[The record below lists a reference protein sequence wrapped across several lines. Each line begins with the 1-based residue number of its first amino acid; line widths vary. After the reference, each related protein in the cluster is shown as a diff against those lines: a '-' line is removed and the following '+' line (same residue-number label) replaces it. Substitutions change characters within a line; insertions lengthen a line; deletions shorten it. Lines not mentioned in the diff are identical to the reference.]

1 MGIKYNI
8 DIPLDSP
15 ERTIYHRD
23 IILNKKF
30 LKKLYYQWYAELTKE
45 LPNLPK
51 KPIIELGSGGGFLK
65 EIHPEVICTDI
76 LELPSNDMTI
86 SALDMP
92 FENQSIGGIFM
103 IDTLH
108 HIPDMDGFLKEADR
122 TLDHGGKIIMIEPVN
137 SMFGRFIYKNFHHEP
152 FDVDGGWTIPSTG
165 TLSGA
170 NGALPWI
177 VFERDAKLF
186 KEKFPNFEIETIQ
199 YRNPLLYLIS
209 GGVSFKQL
217 LPNFLCQ
224 TVSAFDY
231 VLPKIFKQFSM
242 FQLIVVT
249 RK

>member
-1 MGIKYNI
+1 
-8 DIPLDSP
+8 
-15 ERTIYHRD
+15 
-23 IILNKKF
+23 
-30 LKKLYYQWYAELTKE
+30 
-45 LPNLPK
+45 
-51 KPIIELGSGGGFLK
+51 
-65 EIHPEVICTDI
+65 
-76 LELPSNDMTI
+76 MTI

-165 TLSGA
+165 PLSGA

-217 LPNFLCQ
+217 LPNFLYQ